1 MAMILTTKREIQVS
15 EYLRA
20 HRKRLRPV
28 VEARCRGDSRLLA
41 AVYPLRDEFW
51 VWHLGERYSPM
62 QWRDEAASMMDAE
75 PDDPGEETAAICEE
89 DTSPSPVDAPATMRT
104 FPDGIFQLRDPVGTY
119 RSHTLEQILTAY
131 PSGPYSSCMKCR
143 ATYVIDPLAA
153 GYMTGEYA
161 INGSRKRNLIYPA
174 RLSYCGDRGHNCDD
188 HMTGEIPWNL
198 AEACSIVRGMLA
210 SPRKEEYL

>member
-1 MAMILTTKREIQVS
+1 MILTTKREIQIS

-51 VWHLGERYSPM
+51 VWYLGERYSPK
-62 QWRDEAASMMDAE
+62 QWRDEAESMMGAE
-75 PDDPGEETAAICEE
+75 PDNPREETAATCEE
-89 DTSPSPVDAPATMRT
+89 DTSRSHVDAPAAVRT

-119 RSHTLEQILTAY
+119 RSHTLEQILAAY
-131 PSGPYSSCMKCR
+131 PSGAYSSCVKCR
-143 ATYVIDPLAA
+143 ATYVIDPLAT
-153 GYMTGEYA
+153 GYMTGEYV

-198 AEACSIVRGMLA
+198 AEACSIARGMLA